1 MGTGRK
7 DHDET
12 LNVGVLIDSVD
23 NHFNLRVVSGL
34 LASAEELGIRL
45 VMYVGG
51 SLDRDMATG
60 NYSWIYSLPK
70 GETIRAL
77 IVLPHSIAPWNP
89 DTAVRALL
97 SALPPIPVYSL
108 FSRLDGCYSVDCDET
123 SAIENMLRHLTDYH
137 GYRRFAAVFGPL
149 AQNTLAQRRLERI
162 SAFLSDSERE
172 LSEDFIFSGALSAE
186 TGKQGVQTILT
197 RGGNSPEVLL
207 CMGDSLTVGAIAEL
221 QGLGISVPE
230 DIAVVSFDEVSEAE
244 NLPCSLSTVSLPLAS
259 MLRLLLER
267 VHTDCLGKTQF
278 SPDYVTLPARFMHR
292 ESCGCIS
299 WNEREIAKDGGF
311 EPLDQT
317 EYDDDDLKRAALIR
331 HGLDQA
337 VTRSLSR
344 NDPAVFR
351 EFMDE
356 TLHSL
361 RNHGEVPS
369 VILDVFSTQWTIH
382 LLRQTDTGLQTFI
395 NTLFIDA
402 FRMFLQAKVDSF
414 KRIRNRDLGA
424 LEFYKNGNELLAE
437 KKTLHASLVGIGQ
450 NIPALGVDRA
460 QIILICPYNPELGEV
475 RLDYRVGGHLDIPEG
490 NFRTIPIE
498 NLLHEG
504 GQRCS
509 SPLIVL
515 CLAHGKATFG
525 YLTLAVSEY
534 QFEQYGL
541 VQETLSHIIEAAL
554 TNDELSAHIR
564 KLTRNNDT
572 LSKISLIDE
581 FTGLY
586 NRRALYAVGKTRFEQ
601 AHAAGLSS
609 CFIFIDLDGLKKIND
624 TWGHREGDAAIRTF
638 AEAIRKSFRENDV
651 LVRYG
656 GDEFIVIMTDI
667 ARETLD
673 KALAR
678 VSKYIAKVNER
689 GEHPWTLSAS
699 WGFVF
704 TPPGSERKEFEAVI
718 EESDI
723 NLYQQKRK
731 KREAL

>member
-1 MGTGRK
+1 MVTGRRNRE
-7 DHDET
+7 DA

-51 SLDRDMATG
+51 SLDRDMSTG

-70 GETIRAL
+70 GEIIQAL

-89 DTAVRALL
+89 ETAIKALL

-108 FSRLDGCYSVDCDET
+108 FSRLDGSYSVDCDEAA
-123 SAIENMLRHLTDYH
+123 AIDHMLRHLTDYH
-137 GYRRFAAVFGPL
+137 GYRRFAALFGPL
-149 AQNTLAQRRLERI
+149 APNTLAQGRLERI
-162 SAFLSDSERE
+162 SAFLSATGGD
-172 LSEDFIFSGALSAE
+172 LSEEFIYSGELTAE
-186 TGKQGVQTILT
+186 TGKQGVQAILN

-221 QGLGISVPE
+221 QSLGISVPE

-244 NLPCSLSTVSLPLAS
+244 NLPCTLSTVSLPLTS
-259 MLRLLLER
+259 MLRVLLER
-267 VHTDCLGKTQF
+267 VQTDCRGKTKF
-278 SPDYVTLPARFMHR
+278 SADYVTLPARFMHR

-317 EYDDDDLKRAALIR
+317 GYDDDDLKKAALIR

-337 VTRSLSR
+337 VSASLSQ
-344 NDPAVFR
+344 NDPSVFR
-351 EFMDE
+351 AFMEE

-361 RNHGEVPS
+361 RNHGEIPS

-382 LLRQTDTGLQTFI
+382 LLRQTDGGRQTFL

-437 KKTLHASLVGIGQ
+437 KRTLHASLAGIGQ

-460 QIILICPYNPELGEV
+460 QIVLICPYNPELGEV

-490 NFRTIPIE
+490 NFRTIPIQ

-504 GQRCS
+504 SLKCA
-509 SPLIVL
+509 SPLMVL
-515 CLAHGKATFG
+515 CLAHGNATFG

-564 KLTRNNDT
+564 KLTKKNDT

-586 NRRALYAVGKTRFEQ
+586 NRRALYAIGKTRFEQ

-673 KALAR
+673 QALSR
-678 VSKYIAKVNER
+678 VTKYIAKVNEG

-704 TPPGSERKEFEAVI
+704 TPAGTEHKDFEAVI

-731 KREAL
+731 KQEAL